1 MSISSVTSEALQ
13 LKLRQLLPSQQG
25 FGTDLSA
32 SDTIIPII
40 DLTASAEGSDVRQ
53 DLQTSIAFGN
63 ATVVSVINQTTTIAN
78 TAGFYRLL
86 GSLTLFDGS
95 SSAQSIKIIMNDGS
109 SDKIVYEM
117 ASIGANG
124 NERFINQTF
133 DNNFYLATGHLIKIT
148 STATA
153 RFSGSIRQIADNN
166 GTLVQPVGFSP
177 Q

>member
-1 MSISSVTSEALQ
+1 MSITSVTSEALQ

-63 ATVVSVINQTTTIAN
+63 ATVVSVINTTTTIAN
-78 TAGFYRLL
+78 TAGFYRLVGSINL
-86 GSLTLFDGS
+86 YDGSL
-95 SSAQSIKIIMNDGS
+95 SAQKVSIIINDGTT
-109 SDKIVYEM
+109 DKIVYEM
-117 ASIGANG
+117 NNLGAVG
-124 NERFINQTF
+124 SERYMNQVF
-133 DNNFYLATGHLIKIT
+133 DNNFYLATGEILKV
-148 STATA
+148 TASA
-153 RFSGSIRQIADNN
+153 LGKFSGSIRQIADNN